1 MSRISA
7 GRDRGGR
14 GHFLLGE
21 ECEKGQEESVGD
33 GTGKVKWFR
42 SESF

>member
-14 GHFLLGE
+14 GHFLLRE
-21 ECEKGQEESVGD
+21 ECEKGQGESVGD
-33 GTGKVKWFR
+33 GAGKVKWFSSR
-42 SESF
+42 RF